1 MNPRRSACSVALAAA
16 LAWAGTGAW
25 AQPAPV
31 AVPASAAPAVP
42 AAPAAPAQPPAAPEP
57 PAAEGRSYTPGEFDT
72 IEISGA
78 AHVRFRQGDSE
89 SVFVEGDETA
99 QKALTLEVRG
109 GQLFIRP
116 AGSWK
121 FWNTRRVN
129 VNVTA
134 RDLKRVNISGAA
146 DLQALQPVTLGRLHI
161 SISGS
166 GLARFDQL
174 KAEQLNFHVSGSGDG
189 QVAGQVEQLE
199 LRVSGRSDFRAA
211 ELMAQR
217 ARVRVSGLADVKV
230 WAVQELAVTVSGV
243 GTVDYWGSP
252 ALQRSTS
259 GIARVNGRGPKPAP

>member
-1 MNPRRSACSVALAAA
+1 MNTHRFAVCLLGPL
-16 LAWAGTGAW
+16 LLLLQLPAG
-25 AQPAPV
+25 AQPVPV
-31 AVPASAAPAVP
+31 APPASAAPA
-42 AAPAAPAQPPAAPEP
+42 APALPAQPPEP
-57 PAAEGRSYTPGEFDT
+57 PAVEGRSYAPGEFDT

-78 AHVRFRQGDSE
+78 AHVRFRQGESE
-89 SVFVEGDETA
+89 SVFVEGDEAA
-99 QKALTLEVRG
+99 QKALTLEVRS
-109 GQLFIRP
+109 GQLYIRP

-121 FWNTRRVN
+121 FWNTRRIN

-146 DLQALQPVTLGRLHI
+146 DLLATLPVALGRLQI

-166 GLARFDQL
+166 GVARFDQL

-189 QVAGQVEQLE
+189 QMAGQVDQLE
-199 LRVSGRSDFRAA
+199 VRVSGRSDFRGA

-243 GTVDYWGSP
+243 GTVDYYGSP
-252 ALQRSTS
+252 VVQRNTS
-259 GIARVNGRGPKPAP
+259 GIARLNARGAKTPP